1 MVLDKQNL
9 FSEDQAITVTAVST
23 NIIDLGTDATGTP
36 TPNNKDAEILAQVT
50 TAFVG
55 GTSVAFSLYTD
66 SDVAFGSATLMF
78 TTAAVV
84 TASLVAGYKFK
95 VPTLP
100 EGVERYVRATY
111 TVVGTHSAGAVTAGL
126 KEMGGVSTG
135 Q

>member
-9 FSEDQAITVTAVST
+9 FSEDQAVTTTAVST
-23 NIIDLGTDATGTP
+23 NVIDLGTDGSEVP

-50 TAFVG
+50 ADFAG
-55 GTSVAFSLYTD
+55 GTSVALSLYTD

-84 TASLVAGYKFK
+84 TADLVAGYKFK
-95 VPTLP
+95 VPHLP
-100 EGVERYVRATY
+100 EGVERYVRVTY
-111 TVVGTHSAGAVTAGL
+111 TVVGTHSAGTITSGL